1 MFLITEGRHAYPYK
15 YIAIMTLMELA
26 IVCVP
31 GLKSLNSLG
40 LLKSRILLV
49 LAAV

>member
-1 MFLITEGRHAYPYK
+1 MFVITEGRHAYPYK
-15 YIAIMTLMELA
+15 HIVIMTLKELA

-40 LLKSRILLV
+40 LLESRI
-49 LAAV
+49 